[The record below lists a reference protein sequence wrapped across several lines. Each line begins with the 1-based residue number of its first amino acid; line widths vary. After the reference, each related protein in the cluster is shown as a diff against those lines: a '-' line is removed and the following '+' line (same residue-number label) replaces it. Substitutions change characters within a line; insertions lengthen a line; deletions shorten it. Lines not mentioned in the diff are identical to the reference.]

1 MPFQDPLTKRLH
13 LVFPEHLLLQSVRF
27 SVPRS
32 LSRPVWH
39 LLQCSDTF
47 RLLADCPRVAP
58 VVFGPVMA
66 IPDLLFLAC
75 LHIEFTRAPV
85 HVLRPRIRLSQHLLR
100 TVFVLCKQPM
110 VSSPSS
116 ERKTRKCS
124 CEETRNAARG
134 RCVGLKP
141 PLSQTTMKARIGHPW
156 RDQTPSCSP
165 SFSILAKVG
174 AFCSSCFICGRFT
187 QPTNKQTKHQ
197 GHPLM
202 STAWVIG
209 HTLCHRNRGC
219 HPSPS
224 TCQFA

>member
-32 LSRPVWH
+32 LSRPVWR
-39 LLQCSDTF
+39 LLQCSDTY

-58 VVFGPVMA
+58 VVF
-66 IPDLLFLAC
+66 LFLSWQSPLCYSLPAC
-75 LHIEFTRAPV
+75 KSNSPV
-85 HVLRPRIRLSQHLLR
+85 PMHVLRPHIQLSQHLLR
-100 TVFVLCKQPM
+100 TVFVLHKQPM

-134 RCVGLKP
+134 RCLGLKP
-141 PLSQTTMKARIGHPW
+141 PLPQTTKKARIGHPW

-174 AFCSSCFICGRFT
+174 ATCSSCFICRRFT
-187 QPTNKQTKHQ
+187 QQTKKASS
-197 GHPLM
+197 PPVNVRSM
-202 STAWVIG
+202 SYRA
-209 HTLCHRNRGC
+209 HAL
-219 HPSPS
+219 SP
-224 TCQFA
+224 Q